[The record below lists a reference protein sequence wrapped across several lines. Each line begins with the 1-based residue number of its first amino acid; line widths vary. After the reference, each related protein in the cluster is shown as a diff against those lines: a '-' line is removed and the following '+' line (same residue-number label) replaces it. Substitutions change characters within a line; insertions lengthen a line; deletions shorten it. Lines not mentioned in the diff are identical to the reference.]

1 MAQPAAE
8 QGPAVPDR
16 AAAAPLASVAPR
28 RRRNRAGGPY
38 SNEKIRFQSLFM
50 LMTTQPSFLA
60 SS

>member
-1 MAQPAAE
+1 MAEPAAE
-8 QGPAVPDR
+8 KGPAVPHR
-16 AAAAPLASVAPR
+16 AATAPLAAVDPR
-28 RRRNRAGGPY
+28 RRRSRAGEPY